1 MCNKATRQQ
10 NPQKVRE
17 GWPKNQDGDI
27 YCKGVRLNIG
37 VDSVCR
43 EVRLAIYEDIYCTAV
58 RLTMDV
64 NMR

>member
-17 GWPKNQDGDI
+17 GWPKNQDGD
-27 YCKGVRLNIG
+27 CKGVRLNIG

-43 EVRLAIYEDIYCTAV
+43 EVRLAICEDIYCTAV

-64 NMR
+64 NIR